1 MRYES
6 KYKEKVMEYVQKFA
20 QKEQV
25 EKSFGNLAKEK
36 QNGVAAKESVKNG
49 GSGTADKK
57 AAANDNLSETSL
69 NNDQAA
75 GSDIDDADLE
85 DVEDVDDDEDGEDD
99 EDMEQEQ
106 EAEEVKEKELE

>member
-6 KYKEKVMEYVQKFA
+6 KYKEKVLEYVAKFA

-25 EKSFGNLAKEK
+25 EKNFGGAAQSKT
-36 QNGVAAKESVKNG
+36 NGAAKECAKNG
-49 GSGTADKK
+49 ATDKK

-69 NNDQAA
+69 NNDQAG

-85 DVEDVDDDEDGEDD
+85 DVEDVDDDDEEGEDD

-106 EAEEVKEKELE
+106 EPEEIKEKELE